1 MSQPS
6 VSARV
11 ARLLG
16 RSGTGNGLPSVAEA
30 VRLVYP
36 APVAAAVIAALG
48 EDRPLADL
56 AELRR
61 LMAPF
66 DRQTYPSA
74 VHLHFG
80 PEELVECEV
89 DGIRLV
95 LDSADTS
102 VSRTLID
109 TLVYEPHV
117 TAVFRRYLAPGMT
130 MVDVGANVGYFS
142 ALASTLVGPS
152 GHVLVLEPNSDN
164 CRLILLT
171 MLANGAENIELLPIA
186 ASARRGW
193 SHFSAHVGSN
203 GGIIGSTGDDLRDGR
218 GTVVASFPLDDLVD
232 GPVHFLKLDV
242 EGAEGLVLAGA
253 QRLLRAHRP
262 IVVSELSIEMLE
274 RVSSMGVADYVRTF
288 TGLGYSCHVLDPAT
302 TSSTPIE
309 DVERYLAEW
318 TDIFRL
324 EELLFLP

>member
-1 MSQPS
+1 MSQSS
-6 VSARV
+6 VSARL

-16 RSGTGNGLPSVAEA
+16 RSGTGNGLPTVDEA
-30 VRLVYP
+30 LRLVYP
-36 APVAAAVIAALG
+36 APVAAEVIAALG
-48 EDRPLADL
+48 DDRPLADL

-66 DRQTYPSA
+66 DRQTFPSA
-74 VHLHFG
+74 VQLHFG
-80 PEELVECEV
+80 PEEVVECEV

-117 TAVFRRYLAPGMT
+117 TALFRRYLQPGMT

-142 ALASTLVGPS
+142 ALASSLVGPD
-152 GHVLVLEPNSDN
+152 GHVLALEPNSDN

-171 MLANGAENIELLPIA
+171 MLANGAQNIELLPVA
-186 ASARRGW
+186 ASSKRGW
-193 SHFSAHVGSN
+193 THFSAHVGSN
-203 GGIIGSTGDDLRDGR
+203 GGIIRSTSNDLRDGR
-218 GTVVASFPLDDLVD
+218 GTVVASFPLDDLID
-232 GPVHFLKLDV
+232 APVHLLKLDV
-242 EGAEGLVLAGA
+242 EGAEGMVLAGA
-253 QRLLRAHRP
+253 QRLLRTHRP
-262 IVVSELSIEMLE
+262 IVVSELSVEMLE
-274 RVSSMGVADYVRTF
+274 RVSSMSVADYVRTF
-288 TGLGYSCHVLDPAT
+288 TGLGYTCHVLDPDNT
-302 TSSTPIE
+302 TSTPI
-309 DVERYLAEW
+309 DNVDQYLEEW